1 MKKFKDVDI
10 QILLGKVLRTGT
22 TLSISIVLLGGMIF
36 LFRHGNSI
44 INYSKFTGIPDFVHY
59 IKQLIPAAFNFKGQ
73 AIIQLGIILLIGTP
87 ILRVLFSAI
96 GFALERDYLYVFIS
110 LLVFS
115 IIIASMLTGKIG

>member
-1 MKKFKDVDI
+1 MKKFKDTDI

-44 INYSKFTGIPDFVHY
+44 SNYSKFTGIPDFVHY
-59 IKQLIPAAFNFKGQ
+59 IKQLIPAALHFKGQ
-73 AIIQLGIILLIGTP
+73 AIIQLGIIFLIGTP
-87 ILRVLFSAI
+87 ILRVFFSAI